1 MSRTYQIRLMF
12 EWGGGSL
19 WCGNEAASRK
29 FDVGPVEDKLPLSNA
44 VLERLNA
51 LSQWHDTAL
60 DREYPPDPSPWGPTN
75 TQNSRRKHSFFYR
88 SFKQSLA
95 LILRSFMNQTRLP
108 VTSGSNRSLRSL
120 GQAKARPLTK
130 R

>member
-1 MSRTYQIRLMF
+1 MSRAYRIRLMF

-29 FDVGPVEDKLPLSNA
+29 FDVGPVEDKLPLSNT

-60 DREYPPDPSPWGPTN
+60 NWEYPPDPGPWDPDEYAKFEAEALAFLSELQAELGPDFEVVYEPN
-75 TQNSRRKHSFFYR
+75 
-88 SFKQSLA
+88 
-95 LILRSFMNQTRLP
+95 
-108 VTSGSNRSLRSL
+108 
-120 GQAKARPLTK
+120 
-130 R
+130 